1 MFKLI
6 AVTAILLTSLH
17 AGFAY
22 ADHYDDTTARAAADH
37 ATQLATTPPE
47 CPFGHIEECHTSDAR
62 IAMNQ
67 LRVDAARKA
76 LEIDYQ
82 YAGANPDAFHQA
94 KIKQDEAALAAA
106 VSRQ

>member
-1 MFKLI
+1 MFRFI
-6 AVTAILLTSLH
+6 AVTAIVLTSLH
-17 AGFAY
+17 AGFAH

-37 ATQLATTPPE
+37 AAQLAAAPPD
-47 CPFGHIEECHTSDAR
+47 CPFGHIEECHAIDAR

-76 LEIDYQ
+76 LEIEFQ